1 MGCWGNGIIIIITSD
16 CGSFPHSLLS
26 TSKQNPHQALRQMT
40 FAVLGPSVHWQAHYL
55 FSSQNR
61 MEMEHHRLYMNIA
74 LSDYV
79 GMV

>member
-1 MGCWGNGIIIIITSD
+1 
-16 CGSFPHSLLS
+16 
-26 TSKQNPHQALRQMT
+26 MT